1 MIELAADEQVRLV
14 KRKHWFIIFSE
25 LFAYGIIFLI
35 PFFAYIFISGNEITL
50 GNQTILLEIET
61 SLILFI
67 ALAWTLLIWMRVVG
81 VWTDYYLDVWM
92 VTDKRIIDIE
102 QKSFFHRQ
110 TSVFRIERIQDIT
123 IETRGIVATLLNFGD
138 IHVQTAGESQE
149 FVMYGIAN
157 PKHVRRVILRQQDRV
172 TNTSSSIV
180 E

>member
-1 MIELAADEQVRLV
+1 MIELATDEQVQLV
-14 KRKHWFIIFSE
+14 KRKHWFIIFAE
-25 LFAYGIIFLI
+25 LSAYGIIFLI

-50 GNQTILLEIET
+50 GNQIILLELET
-61 SLILFI
+61 SLFIFI
-67 ALAWTLLIWMRVVG
+67 ASAWTLLIWMRAVG

-123 IETRGIVATLLNFGD
+123 IETRGIIATLLNFGD

-149 FVMYGIAN
+149 FVMLGIAN
-157 PKHVRRVILRQQDRV
+157 PKYVRRIILRQQDRI
-172 TNTSSSIV
+172 TNEETSMT
-180 E
+180 